1 MRNHTFIYKKITDR
15 VDGNSVVN
23 LLLGERTMKTQ
34 TISLE
39 KGEATGHYI
48 NLGKAALLV
57 IQAKKGYVMC
67 GYLNMNAAN
76 KYGDIAG
83 KVTGVKTFDDMLNAD
98 VVEVSENAK
107 LAGLREGM
115 NVKDFLNALL

>member
-1 MRNHTFIYKKITDR
+1 
-15 VDGNSVVN
+15 
-23 LLLGERTMKTQ
+23 MKTQ

-39 KGEATGHYI
+39 KGEATGYCI
-48 NLGKAALLV
+48 DLGKAPLLI

-67 GYLNMNAAN
+67 GYLNMNAAD
-76 KYGDIAG
+76 KIGDIAG

-107 LAGLREGM
+107 LAGLKEGM
-115 NVKDFLNALL
+115 NTKDFLNTLL

>member
-1 MRNHTFIYKKITDR
+1 
-15 VDGNSVVN
+15 
-23 LLLGERTMKTQ
+23 MKTQ

-39 KGEATGHYI
+39 KGEATGYCI
-48 NLGKAALLV
+48 DLGKAPLLI

-76 KYGDIAG
+76 KIGDIAG
-83 KVTGVKTFDDMLNAD
+83 KVTGVRTFDDMLNAD

-107 LAGLREGM
+107 LEGLKEGM
-115 NVKDFLNALL
+115 NVKDFLNDLL

>member
-1 MRNHTFIYKKITDR
+1 
-15 VDGNSVVN
+15 
-23 LLLGERTMKTQ
+23 MKTQ

-39 KGEATGHYI
+39 KGEATGYCVD
-48 NLGKAALLV
+48 LGKAPLL
-57 IQAKKGYVMC
+57 IILAKKGYVMC

-76 KYGDIAG
+76 KLGDIAG
-83 KVTGVKTFDDMLNAD
+83 KVTGVRTFDDMLNAD

-107 LAGLREGM
+107 LAGLKQGM

>member
-1 MRNHTFIYKKITDR
+1 
-15 VDGNSVVN
+15 
-23 LLLGERTMKTQ
+23 MKTQ

-39 KGEATGHYI
+39 KGKVTGYCI
-48 NLGKAALLV
+48 DLGKAPLLI

-76 KYGDIAG
+76 KIGDIAG

-107 LAGLREGM
+107 LTGLTQGM
-115 NVKDFLNALL
+115 TVKDFLNVLL